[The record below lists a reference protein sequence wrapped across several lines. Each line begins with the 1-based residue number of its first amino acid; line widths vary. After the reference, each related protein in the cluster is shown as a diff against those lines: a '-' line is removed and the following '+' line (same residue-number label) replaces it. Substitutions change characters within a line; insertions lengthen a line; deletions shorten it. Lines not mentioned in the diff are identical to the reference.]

1 MPLATFLTSEGPV
14 LVTLKGVWG
23 FKHFPPGKLRP
34 WNTSIKLALRS
45 PVGFA

>member
-1 MPLATFLTSEGPV
+1 MPLATFLTSEGAV
-14 LVTLKGVWG
+14 LVALKGAWR

-34 WNTSIKLALRS
+34 WNPSIKLALRF